1 MTSPADKPTRPGVL
15 VAALMFA
22 GLTVSVTSTL
32 GTPLIPTIAEDFGVS
47 LATAQWMLTVTLLV
61 GVVATPVLGRLGDG
75 PRRSQILVG
84 TMAAVAVGAAIA
96 ATAHSMPQLLVGRSL
111 MGIGFATVPL
121 AISLA
126 REHLEGSIQTSAIAA
141 LSITVAVGAGLGF
154 PITGLIAQ
162 DLGFHAA
169 FWFGT
174 IFATGALV
182 TVILTLPRKAAG
194 RQRVRM
200 DFPGAVLLGTGLAS
214 LLLALSEGDHLGW
227 GSAAI
232 LGLFALS
239 LFALVAWLVVELR
252 TEEPLIDLR
261 SMSNRSVLG
270 ANVAA
275 VLLGIGLYIGM
286 SLINILAQTP
296 ADSGYGFGAGLVT
309 AGLLL
314 LPLSAGS
321 LVSQPIARRLVDRI
335 GVERTLPIGALL
347 VALTLL
353 SLAIG
358 HSHIWEIALTTCL
371 LGVGIG
377 VTFATMPA
385 LIVSAVPADRTGSAI
400 GLNQVLRTTGGSIGS
415 AFSALI
421 IASHTTAASPY
432 PEASGFTEAFSFGVV
447 ICLFAA
453 GISYLLMR
461 RGIPDHEVS
470 RSERDLL
477 MEEGSAGGGVGP
489 AVFDGE
495 EMAST

>member
-1 MTSPADKPTRPGVL
+1 
-15 VAALMFA
+15 MFA

-32 GTPLIPTIAEDFGVS
+32 GTPLIPTIADDFGVS

-75 PRRSQILVG
+75 PLRSRILVG
-84 TMAAVAVGAAIA
+84 TLAAVAVGAAIS
-96 ATAHSMPQLLVGRSL
+96 ATSHSMAQLLLGRSL

-126 REHLEGSIQTSAIAA
+126 REHLKGSRQTSAIAA

-154 PITGLIAQ
+154 PITGLIAE

-174 IFATGALV
+174 IFATGAMV
-182 TVILTLPRKAAG
+182 TVLLTLPRERKAH
-194 RQRVRM
+194 RRVPM
-200 DFPGAVLLGTGLAS
+200 DYPGAILLGAGLAA
-214 LLLALSEGDHLGW
+214 LLLALSEANRLGW
-227 GSAAI
+227 GSTAI
-232 LGLFALS
+232 IGLFLLSALS
-239 LFALVAWLVVELR
+239 LAAWFWVELR
-252 TEEPLIDLR
+252 SDEPLIDLA
-261 SMSNRSVLG
+261 SMSNPSVLG

-296 ADSGYGFGAGLVT
+296 TESGYGFGASLVT

-335 GVERTLPIGALL
+335 GVERTLPIGAVL
-347 VALTLL
+347 VAATLFWLTV
-353 SLAIG
+353 G
-358 HSHIWEIALTTCL
+358 HSQIWEIGLTTCL
-371 LGVGIG
+371 LGIGIG

-385 LIVSAVPADRTGSAI
+385 LIVSAVPAERTGSAI

-415 AFSALI
+415 ALSAMI
-421 IASHTTAASPY
+421 IASHTTDASPY
-432 PEASGFTEAFSFGVV
+432 PQASGFTEAFAAGVV
-447 ICLFAA
+447 ICLIAA
-453 GISYLLMR
+453 GVSYLLMH
-461 RGIPDHEVS
+461 RGRLHEVD
-470 RSERDLL
+470 RAERDLL

-495 EMAST
+495 EMVST